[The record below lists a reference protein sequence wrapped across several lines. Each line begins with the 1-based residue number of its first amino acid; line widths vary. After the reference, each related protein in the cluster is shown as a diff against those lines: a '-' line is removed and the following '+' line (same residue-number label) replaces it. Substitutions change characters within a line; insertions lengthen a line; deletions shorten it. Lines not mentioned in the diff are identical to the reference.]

1 MARDSDKLTFNT
13 LHITQETLLSFSVY
27 VTCLLCWKM
36 YLQSLDFA
44 PLFKNVFDMNTFV
57 LIF

>member
-1 MARDSDKLTFNT
+1 
-13 LHITQETLLSFSVY
+13 
-27 VTCLLCWKM
+27 M

-57 LIF
+57 LIFWKSEFISAND